1 MTLKSRW
8 IGLVTILVLF
18 AMAPSSFAQVQIQ
31 IFPDVSSQE
40 VQTNR
45 NAQTARPGTNGAGLL
60 ISGSLLGASPL
71 TATTLR
77 ISYPG
82 PITSQPAAADN
93 DDGFNCTDP
102 SLSTTAFVC
111 PSSGAGI
118 GGAAGI
124 PTGDPMRVEGAT
136 GVFATVGR
144 LRLNTVSSRIEV
156 TLPNSAGGLTGGST
170 ATNSSSGVFR
180 IVGVRIDANGKSG
193 AQTFSASLN
202 NSANNYLLSTTS
214 GTVINNIGP
223 GLAGAPTIG
232 LAPGATAIN
241 GCSPVPTT
249 GAPPAGTATIFTN
262 RAVPRSCGAFTLTE
276 GFASAW
282 RSQVQS
288 GNSSTG
294 PTPGPN
300 AGTQIRLTF
309 SNVPAGVTLTL
320 TSNRGSASSNSAL
333 NMTLSTTTIT
343 SSSTSAIMTFVGTST
358 SDVEVAEID
367 YTVGQLSTTAAV
379 TTPGTIS
386 VTATMYPFGD
396 GVDTAGVPR
405 QDQGYPAFTEA
416 DVGPTTIV
424 NIVPAN
430 TTMLM
435 PYALVLPP
443 FDTGI
448 AVANTTK
455 DPFGTSS
462 GGATPGNG
470 TLTVDFFP
478 TASTGGSGTPCSLT
492 TSSTNKPGGGLS
504 SDGTLAAGAT
514 WTVLLS
520 QLLTASGTC
529 PAGNFTGYLFIRANF
544 LDAHGTA
551 TISDFKTYSLTA
563 NVLVMPPPA
572 TTPRDSVTVEA
583 LHF

>member
-31 IFPDVSSQE
+31 IFPDVSSSE

-77 ISYPG
+77 IGYPG
-82 PITSQPAAADN
+82 PITSQPAIDPG
-93 DDGFNCTDP
+93 DGFNCTDG
-102 SLSTTAFVC
+102 TTGGTVVC

-124 PTGDPMRVEGAT
+124 PTGDPMRIEGAT
-136 GVFATVGR
+136 GVFAGVGH

-156 TLPNSAGGLTGGST
+156 TLPNACGAPSGVCT
-170 ATNSSSGVFR
+170 ATNTSSGVFR

-223 GLAGAPTIG
+223 GLAGAAAIG
-232 LAPGATAIN
+232 LAPGN
-241 GCSPVPTT
+241 TT
-249 GAPPAGTATIFTN
+249 IPGICGGTLPAGTATIFTN
-262 RAVPRSCGAFTLTE
+262 RNVPRACGAFILTE

-282 RSQVQS
+282 RTAIQS

-309 SNVPAGVTLTL
+309 NNVPAGVTLAL
-320 TSNRGSASSNSAL
+320 GSSRGSASSNSSL
-333 NMTLSTTTIT
+333 NMTLSNPTIT
-343 SSSTSAIMTFVGTST
+343 SSSTTTVVTFVGTST
-358 SDVEVAEID
+358 SDVEVAEFD
-367 YTVGQLSTTAAV
+367 YSVTTPLSTTAAV

-386 VTATMYPFGD
+386 VTATLYPFGD
-396 GVDTAGVPR
+396 GIDSAGVPR
-405 QDQGYPAFTEA
+405 QDQGYPTVVEGDA
-416 DVGPTTIV
+416 GPTTIV

-430 TTMLM
+430 TVMLM
-435 PYALVLPP
+435 PYALVIPP
-443 FDTGI
+443 IFDTGI
-448 AVANTTK
+448 AIANTTK
-455 DPFGTSS
+455 DPFGNSS

-470 TLTVDFFP
+470 TITVDLFP
-478 TASTGGSGTPCSLT
+478 TTSTGGAGTPFSLT
-492 TSSTNKPGGGLS
+492 TSTTVKPGGGLS

-520 QLLTASGTC
+520 QLMTA
-529 PAGNFTGYLFIRANF
+529 AGQTGGFTGYIFIRANF

-563 NVLVMPPPA
+563 NVLVLPPPA

-583 LHF
+583 LDF

>member
-1 MTLKSRW
+1 
-8 IGLVTILVLF
+8 
-18 AMAPSSFAQVQIQ
+18 MAPSSFAQVQIQ
-31 IFPDVSSQE
+31 IFPDVSSSE

-60 ISGSLLGASPL
+60 VSGSLLGASPL

-77 ISYPG
+77 IAYPG
-82 PITSQPAAADN
+82 PITSQPAAASN
-93 DDGFNCTDP
+93 DDGVNCTDASLTP
-102 SLSTTAFVC
+102 STFVC
-111 PSSGAGI
+111 PSS
-118 GGAAGI
+118 GAAGI
-124 PTGDPMRVEGAT
+124 PTGDPMRIEGAT
-136 GVFATVGR
+136 GVFASVGR
-144 LRLNTVSSRIEV
+144 LRLNTVSSRIEM

-223 GLAGAPTIG
+223 GLAGAPAIG
-232 LAPGATAIN
+232 LAPGGTAIT
-241 GCSPVPTT
+241 GCSPVPS
-249 GAPPAGTATIFTN
+249 GGNPPAGTATIFTN
-262 RAVPRSCGAFTLTE
+262 RNVPRTCGAFTLTE

-282 RSQVQS
+282 RSEVQS

-294 PTPGPN
+294 PSIGPN
-300 AGTQIRLTF
+300 AGSQIKLTF
-309 SNVPAGVTLTL
+309 NNVPAGVTLTL
-320 TSNRGSASSNSAL
+320 TSNRGSASSNSSL
-333 NMTLSTTTIT
+333 NMLLSTTSIT
-343 SSSTSAIMTFVGTST
+343 SSSTSAVLTFVNTST

-396 GVDTAGVPR
+396 GVDSSGLPR
-405 QDQGYPAFTEA
+405 QDQGYPAFVEG

-430 TTMLM
+430 TVMLI
-435 PYALVLPP
+435 PYALVLLPY
-443 FDTGI
+443 DTGI
-448 AVANTTK
+448 AIANTTK
-455 DPFGTSS
+455 DPFGTSA

-470 TLTVDFFP
+470 TITVDFFP
-478 TASTGGSGTPCSLT
+478 TTSTGGAGTPFSLT
-492 TSSTNKPGGGLS
+492 TSSTVKTGSGLS

-520 QLLTASGTC
+520 QLLTA
-529 PAGNFTGYLFIRANF
+529 AGQTASFNGYIFIRANF

-563 NVLVMPPPA
+563 NVLVLPPPA
-572 TTPRDSVTVEA
+572 TTPRDSVTVEG
-583 LHF
+583 LDF

>member
-8 IGLVTILVLF
+8 IGLVTILLLF

-31 IFPDVSSQE
+31 IFPDFSSQE

-60 ISGSLLGASPL
+60 VSGSLLGASPL

-77 ISYPG
+77 IAYPG
-82 PITSQPAAADN
+82 PITSQPAAASN
-93 DDGFNCTDP
+93 DDGVNCIDGSLTP
-102 SLSTTAFVC
+102 STFVC
-111 PSSGAGI
+111 PSS
-118 GGAAGI
+118 GAAGI
-124 PTGDPMRVEGAT
+124 PTGDPMRIEGAT
-136 GVFATVGR
+136 GVFASVGR
-144 LRLNTVSSRIEV
+144 LRLNTVSSRIEM

-202 NSANNYLLSTTS
+202 NSANNYLLSTST
-214 GTVINNIGP
+214 GTIINNIGP
-223 GLAGAPTIG
+223 GLAGAPAIG
-232 LAPGATAIN
+232 LAPGGTAIT
-241 GCSPVPTT
+241 GCSPVPS
-249 GAPPAGTATIFTN
+249 GGNPPAGTATIFTN
-262 RAVPRSCGAFTLTE
+262 RNVPRTCGAFTLTE

-282 RSQVQS
+282 RSEVQS

-294 PTPGPN
+294 PSAGPN
-300 AGTQIRLTF
+300 AGSQIKLTF
-309 SNVPAGVTLTL
+309 NNVPAGVTLTL
-320 TSNRGSASSNSAL
+320 TSNRGLASSNSSL

-379 TTPGTIS
+379 TTPGAVS
-386 VTATMYPFGD
+386 VTATIYPFGD
-396 GVDTAGVPR
+396 GVDSAGVPR
-405 QDQGYPAFTEA
+405 QDQGYPTFVEG

-430 TTMLM
+430 TVMLM

-443 FDTGI
+443 FDTGL

-455 DPFGTSS
+455 DPFGSGA

-470 TLTVDFFP
+470 AITVDFFP
-478 TASTGGSGTPCSLT
+478 TTSTGGAGTPFSVTT
-492 TSSTNKPGGGLS
+492 TSTVKPGGGLS

-520 QLLTASGTC
+520 QLLTAAGQT
-529 PAGNFTGYLFIRANF
+529 GNFIGYVFIRANF

-551 TISDFKTYSLTA
+551 TISDFRTYSLTA
-563 NVLVMPPPA
+563 NVLVLPPPA
-572 TTPRDSVTVEA
+572 TTSRDSVTVEA
-583 LHF
+583 LDF

>member
-1 MTLKSRW
+1 
-8 IGLVTILVLF
+8 VLF

-31 IFPDVSSQE
+31 IFPDVSSSE

-156 TLPNSAGGLTGGST
+156 TLPNACGAPSGVCT
-170 ATNSSSGVFR
+170 ATNTSSGVFR

-223 GLAGAPTIG
+223 GLAGAAAIG
-232 LAPGATAIN
+232 LAPGN
-241 GCSPVPTT
+241 TT
-249 GAPPAGTATIFTN
+249 IPGICGGTLPAGTATIFTN
-262 RAVPRSCGAFTLTE
+262 RNVPRACGAFILTE

-282 RSQVQS
+282 RTAIQS

-309 SNVPAGVTLTL
+309 NNVPAGVTLAL
-320 TSNRGSASSNSAL
+320 GSSRGSASSNSSL
-333 NMTLSTTTIT
+333 NMTLSNPTIT
-343 SSSTSAIMTFVGTST
+343 SSSTTTVVTFVGTST
-358 SDVEVAEID
+358 SDVEVAEFD
-367 YTVGQLSTTAAV
+367 YSVTTPLSTTAAV

-386 VTATMYPFGD
+386 VTATLYPFGD
-396 GVDTAGVPR
+396 GIDSAGVPR
-405 QDQGYPAFTEA
+405 QDQGYPTVVEGDA
-416 DVGPTTIV
+416 GPTTIV

-430 TTMLM
+430 TVMLM
-435 PYALVLPP
+435 PYALVIPP
-443 FDTGI
+443 IFDTGI
-448 AVANTTK
+448 AIANTTK
-455 DPFGTSS
+455 DPFGNSS

-470 TLTVDFFP
+470 TITVDLFP
-478 TASTGGSGTPCSLT
+478 TTSTGGAGTPFSLT
-492 TSSTNKPGGGLS
+492 TSTTVKPGGGLS

-520 QLLTASGTC
+520 QLMTA
-529 PAGNFTGYLFIRANF
+529 AGQTGGFTGYIFIRANF

-563 NVLVMPPPA
+563 NVLVLPPPA

-583 LHF
+583 LDF

>member
-8 IGLVTILVLF
+8 IGLVTILLLF

-31 IFPDVSSQE
+31 IFPDFSSQE

-60 ISGSLLGASPL
+60 VSGSLLGASPL

-77 ISYPG
+77 IAYPG
-82 PITSQPAAADN
+82 PITSQPAAASN
-93 DDGFNCTDP
+93 DDGVNCTDASLTP
-102 SLSTTAFVC
+102 STFVC
-111 PSSGAGI
+111 PSS
-118 GGAAGI
+118 GAAGI
-124 PTGDPMRVEGAT
+124 PTGDPMRIEGAT
-136 GVFATVGR
+136 GVFASVGR
-144 LRLNTVSSRIEV
+144 LRLNTVSSRIEM

-214 GTVINNIGP
+214 GTVINNIGA
-223 GLAGAPTIG
+223 GLAGAPAIG
-232 LAPGATAIN
+232 LAPGSTAIT
-241 GCSPVPTT
+241 GCSPVPS
-249 GAPPAGTATIFTN
+249 GGNPPAGTATIFTN
-262 RAVPRSCGAFTLTE
+262 RNVPRTCGAFTLTE

-282 RSQVQS
+282 RSEVQS

-294 PTPGPN
+294 PSIGPN
-300 AGTQIRLTF
+300 AGSQIKLTF
-309 SNVPAGVTLTL
+309 NNVPAGVTLTL
-320 TSNRGSASSNSAL
+320 TSNRGSASSNSSL
-333 NMTLSTTTIT
+333 NMLLSTTSIT
-343 SSSTSAIMTFVGTST
+343 SSSTSAVLTFVNTST

-396 GVDTAGVPR
+396 GVDSSGLPR
-405 QDQGYPAFTEA
+405 QDQGYPAFVEG

-430 TTMLM
+430 TVMLI
-435 PYALVLPP
+435 PYALVLLPY
-443 FDTGI
+443 DTGI
-448 AVANTTK
+448 AIANTTK
-455 DPFGTSS
+455 DPFGTSA

-470 TLTVDFFP
+470 TITVDFFP
-478 TASTGGSGTPCSLT
+478 TTSTGGAGTPFSLT
-492 TSSTNKPGGGLS
+492 TSSTVKTGSGLS

-520 QLLTASGTC
+520 QLLTA
-529 PAGNFTGYLFIRANF
+529 AGQTASFNGYIFIRANF

-551 TISDFKTYSLTA
+551 TISDFRTYSLTA
-563 NVLVMPPPA
+563 NVLVLPPPA
-572 TTPRDSVTVEA
+572 TTPRDSVTVEG
-583 LHF
+583 LDF

>member
-8 IGLVTILVLF
+8 IGLVTILLLF

-31 IFPDVSSQE
+31 IFPDFSSQE

-60 ISGSLLGASPL
+60 VSGSLLGASPL

-77 ISYPG
+77 IAYPG
-82 PITSQPAAADN
+82 PITSQPAAASN
-93 DDGFNCTDP
+93 DDGVNCIDGSLTP
-102 SLSTTAFVC
+102 STFVC
-111 PSSGAGI
+111 TNS
-118 GGAAGI
+118 GAAGI
-124 PTGDPMRVEGAT
+124 PTGDPMRIEGAT
-136 GVFATVGR
+136 GVFASVGR
-144 LRLNTVSSRIEV
+144 LRLNTVSSRIEM

-223 GLAGAPTIG
+223 GLAGAPAIG
-232 LAPGATAIN
+232 LAPGGTAIT
-241 GCSPVPTT
+241 GCSPVPS
-249 GAPPAGTATIFTN
+249 GGNPPAGTATIFTN
-262 RAVPRSCGAFTLTE
+262 RNVPRTCGAFTLTE

-282 RSQVQS
+282 RSEVQS

-294 PTPGPN
+294 PSIGPN
-300 AGTQIRLTF
+300 AGSQIKLTF
-309 SNVPAGVTLTL
+309 NNVPAGVTLTL
-320 TSNRGSASSNSAL
+320 TSNRGLASSNSSL
-333 NMTLSTTTIT
+333 NMTLSTTSIT
-343 SSSTSAIMTFVGTST
+343 SSSTSAVLTFVNTST

-396 GVDTAGVPR
+396 GVDSSGLPR
-405 QDQGYPAFTEA
+405 QDQGYPAFVEG

-430 TTMLM
+430 TVMLI
-435 PYALVLPP
+435 PYALVLLPY
-443 FDTGI
+443 DTGI

-455 DPFGTSS
+455 DPFGTSA

-470 TLTVDFFP
+470 TITVDFFP
-478 TASTGGSGTPCSLT
+478 TTSTGGAGTPFSLT
-492 TSSTNKPGGGLS
+492 TSSTVKTGSGLS

-520 QLLTASGTC
+520 QLLTA
-529 PAGNFTGYLFIRANF
+529 AGQTGSFNGYIFIRANF

-563 NVLVMPPPA
+563 NVLVLPPPA
-572 TTPRDSVTVEA
+572 TTPRDSVTVEG
-583 LHF
+583 LDF